1 MKELKNYSSENG
13 FSDSADNDAIKK
25 IIEASGVSENE
36 VTTAT
41 GGVNIGDEFGITS
54 LKKVEGSNL
63 DDLQFTPC
71 TFHTDS
77 GKQLGT
83 KHFASV
89 IGMPE
94 NFPKVGRTAKENA
107 TFLHA
112 CMVTGLRFR
121 CLNVTSTKVE
131 PDNRKP
137 YFRKTIMLQA
147 VNPTVENDNEGTE
160 EGAKAEEAP
169 KSAKKSA

>member
-25 IIEASGVSENE
+25 IIEASGVDANE

-71 TFHTDS
+71 TFHTDN

-121 CLNVTSTKVE
+121 CLNVTSTEVKRE
-131 PDNRKP
+131 GRAP
-137 YFRKTIMLQA
+137 YFRKSIMLQA
-147 VNPTVENDNEGTE
+147 VNPTIEASE
-160 EGAKAEEAP
+160 EGAEAEEAP

>member
-1 MKELKNYSSENG
+1 MKELKNYNSEKG
-13 FSDSADNDAIKK
+13 FTESVDTEAINK
-25 IIEASGVSENE
+25 IVEESGVDANE

-71 TFHTDS
+71 TFHTDN

-121 CLNVTSTKVE
+121 CLNVTSTEVKRE
-131 PDNRKP
+131 GRAP
-137 YFRKTIMLQA
+137 YFRKSIMLQA
-147 VNPTVENDNEGTE
+147 INPTIEAAE
-160 EGAKAEEAP
+160 AEETP

>member
-1 MKELKNYSSENG
+1 MKELKNYNSEKG
-13 FSDSADNDAIKK
+13 FTESVDNEAIDK
-25 IIEASGVSENE
+25 IVEESGVDANE

-71 TFHTDS
+71 TFHTDN

-121 CLNVTSTKVE
+121 CLNVTSTEVKRE
-131 PDNRKP
+131 GRAP
-137 YFRKTIMLQA
+137 YFRKSIMLQA
-147 VNPTVENDNEGTE
+147 INPTIEDAE
-160 EGAKAEEAP
+160 AEEAP

>member
-1 MKELKNYSSENG
+1 MKELKNYNSEKG
-13 FSDSADNDAIKK
+13 FTEKSDNEAIDK
-25 IIEASGVSENE
+25 IVEESGVDANE

-54 LKKVEGSNL
+54 LKKVEGTNL

-121 CLNVTSTKVE
+121 CLNVTSTEVKRE
-131 PDNRKP
+131 GRAP
-137 YFRKTIMLQA
+137 YFRKSIMLQA
-147 VNPTVENDNEGTE
+147 INPTIE
-160 EGAKAEEAP
+160 AAEAAEAP

>member
-1 MKELKNYSSENG
+1 MKELKNYNSEKG
-13 FSDSADNDAIKK
+13 FTESVDTEAIDK
-25 IIEASGVSENE
+25 IIEESGVDANE

-71 TFHTDS
+71 TFHTDN

-89 IGMPE
+89 IGMPK

-121 CLNVTSTKVE
+121 CLNVTSTEVKRE
-131 PDNRKP
+131 GRAP
-137 YFRKTIMLQA
+137 YFRKSIMLQA
-147 VNPTVENDNEGTE
+147 INPTIEAAESE
-160 EGAKAEEAP
+160 EEP
-169 KSAKKSA
+169 KNAKKSA

>member
-1 MKELKNYSSENG
+1 MKELKNYNSEKG
-13 FSDSADNDAIKK
+13 FTESVDNDAIKA
-25 IIEASGVSENE
+25 IIDASGVSENE

-54 LKKVEGSNL
+54 LKKVEGTNL

-71 TFHTDS
+71 TFHTDN

-147 VNPTVENDNEGTE
+147 VNPTVEASE
-160 EGAKAEEAP
+160 EGAEATEAP

>member
-1 MKELKNYSSENG
+1 MKELKNYNSEKG
-13 FSDSADNDAIKK
+13 FTEKSDNDVIKAI
-25 IIEASGVSENE
+25 IDASGVSENE

-54 LKKVEGSNL
+54 LKKVEGTNL

-71 TFHTDS
+71 TFHTDN

-137 YFRKTIMLQA
+137 YFRKSIMLQA
-147 VNPTVENDNEGTE
+147 VNPTVENDNEGTDN
-160 EGAKAEEAP
+160 AAEAP

>member
-1 MKELKNYSSENG
+1 MKELKNYNSEKG
-13 FSDSADNDAIKK
+13 FSEKSDNDAIDK
-25 IIEASGVSENE
+25 IVEESGVSANE

-54 LKKVEGSNL
+54 LKKVEGSDL

-71 TFHTDS
+71 TFHTDN

-94 NFPKVGRTAKENA
+94 NFPKIGRTAKENA

-121 CLNVTSTKVE
+121 CLNVTSTEVKRE
-131 PDNRKP
+131 GRKP

-147 VNPTVENDNEGTE
+147 VNPTIENDSEDT
-160 EGAKAEEAP
+160 EEAP
-169 KSAKKSA
+169 KNAKKSA

>member
-1 MKELKNYSSENG
+1 MKELKNYNSEKG
-13 FSDSADNDAIKK
+13 FSEKSDNDAIDK
-25 IIEASGVSENE
+25 IVKESGVSANE

-54 LKKVEGSNL
+54 LKKVEGSDL

-71 TFHTDS
+71 TFHTDN

-121 CLNVTSTKVE
+121 CLNVTSTEVKRE
-131 PDNRKP
+131 NRP
-137 YFRKTIMLQA
+137 SYFRKTIMLQA
-147 VNPTVENDNEGTE
+147 VNPTIENDNESTE
-160 EGAKAEEAP
+160 A
-169 KSAKKSA
+169 AKKSA

>member
-1 MKELKNYSSENG
+1 MKELKNYNSEKG
-13 FSDSADNDAIKK
+13 FTESVDTEAIDK
-25 IIEASGVSENE
+25 IIEESGVDANE

-147 VNPTVENDNEGTE
+147 INPTIEAAE
-160 EGAKAEEAP
+160 AEEAP

>member
-1 MKELKNYSSENG
+1 MRELKNYNSEKG
-13 FSDSADNDAIKK
+13 FTESVDNDAIKA
-25 IIEASGVSENE
+25 IIDASGVSENE

-54 LKKVEGSNL
+54 LKKVEGTNL

-131 PDNRKP
+131 REGRAP

-147 VNPTVENDNEGTE
+147 VNPTVENDNEG
-160 EGAKAEEAP
+160 AEEAP
-169 KSAKKSA
+169 KAAKKSA